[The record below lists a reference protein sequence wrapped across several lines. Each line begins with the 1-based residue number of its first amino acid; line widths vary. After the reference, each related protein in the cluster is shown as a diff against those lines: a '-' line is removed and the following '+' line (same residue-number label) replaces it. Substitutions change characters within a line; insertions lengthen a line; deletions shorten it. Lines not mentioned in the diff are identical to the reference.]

1 MTNIFDVDASILVN
15 ETAEKL
21 KGLIKEP
28 PKYALYVKSGAG
40 RERPPED
47 PDFWYKRSAAILR
60 QVYLNGPVGVER
72 LRVRYGNKKKHV
84 VHRKHFMK
92 AGGSIIRD
100 SLEALEAAG
109 FVKKTKKGRV
119 IDSKGTSFLDKI
131 SNEINQRK

>member
-1 MTNIFDVDASILVN
+1 MTNIFDVDASILVK

-28 PKYALYVKSGAG
+28 PKYTLYVKSGAG
-40 RERPPED
+40 RERPPD
-47 PDFWYKRSAAILR
+47 NPDFWYERSAAILR
-60 QVYLNGPVGVER
+60 QVYINGPVGVER

-84 VHRKHFMK
+84 VHRKHFTK

-119 IDSKGTSFLDKI
+119 IDSKGISFLDKI